1 MNVVNAVW
9 EKRNIGVDTAEVT
22 IEEADDVQTIKDT
35 LNNLEVE
42 YIVVKVPS
50 SRSDV
55 LFLVQN
61 RGIIILKT

>member
-50 SRSDV
+50 SRSDA